1 MKKIYIF
8 LIAISFVGS
17 FLGCSLISGKED
29 AETVAESFMED
40 RIAHGGFAGHDTYY
54 GDIFWQHA
62 NEEDWQRVQQM
73 VDIAL
78 GDLNSYSLLT
88 SNTQSK
94 FHTNELSG
102 TFVTLVYN
110 TEYEKG
116 NGLETLTMYKALKD
130 KDFRIIGQH
139 VNSPKIQELIY
150 KGIEQ
155 VSGQ

>member
-62 NEEDWQRVQQM
+62 KEEDWQRVQQM

-116 NGLETLTMYKALKD
+116 NGLETLTMYKGLKD
-130 KDFRIIGQH
+130 NDFRIIGQH

>member
-62 NEEDWQRVQQM
+62 KEEDWQRVQQM

-116 NGLETLTMYKALKD
+116 NGLETLTMYKGLKD

>member
-8 LIAISFVGS
+8 LIAISFVVS
-17 FLGCSLISGKED
+17 CLGCSSISGKED

>member
-1 MKKIYIF
+1 MKRIYIF
-8 LIAISFVGS
+8 LIAISFVGA
-17 FLGCSLISGKED
+17 LWGCGFISGKED
-29 AETVAESFMED
+29 AEKVAESFMED
-40 RIAHGGFAGHDTYY
+40 RIANGGFWGHDTYY

-62 NEEDWQRVQQM
+62 NENDLQRIQQM

-78 GDLNSYSLLT
+78 GDLNNYSLLT

-116 NGLETLTMYKALKD
+116 NGQETLSMHKGLKD
-130 KDFRIIGQH
+130 KDFRIMGQH
-139 VNSPKIQELIY
+139 VDSPKIQELIY
-150 KGIEQ
+150 RGIEQ
-155 VSGQ
+155 VAGE